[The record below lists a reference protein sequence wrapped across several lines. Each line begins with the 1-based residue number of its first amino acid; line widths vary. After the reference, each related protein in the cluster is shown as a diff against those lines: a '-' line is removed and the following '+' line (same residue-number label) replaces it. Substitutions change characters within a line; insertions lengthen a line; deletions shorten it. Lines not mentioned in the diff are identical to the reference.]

1 MFEST
6 PLSSILVTALDTLL
20 FSSANSFSRNVTS
33 DYWIQELAELLNF
46 SFGQVMWYV
55 ALQDFSQKVDY
66 STQLWQTLLAYF
78 FFHANISKIWSIV
91 NHLNQVFLLTFNT
104 FFAKRY
110 KLFYT
115 KLVSNKTR
123 ILWFE
128 LTSNKCDAYQIIL
141 RLDLVILENGARM

>member
-20 FSSANSFSRNVTS
+20 LSSANSFSRNVTS

-78 FFHANISKIWSIV
+78 LFHANISKFWSIV
-91 NHLNQVFLLTFNT
+91 NSNIWTKSFFSLLTLSLLNDTNFSIQS
-104 FFAKRY
+104 
-110 KLFYT
+110 LQQ
-115 KLVSNKTR
+115 NKVTM
-123 ILWFE
+123 IWI
-128 LTSNKCDAYQIIL
+128 NIK
-141 RLDLVILENGARM
+141 